1 MPETVHL
8 KTIDNVKKVSQ
19 TNYDSPTLFLQVKV
33 FIYDVIQD
41 QAKVVTAYTKEM
53 KLTLTKLEK
62 IGYKWKRGHGQ
73 LRLSWPYHY
82 IKLLMYSVCRL
93 NILSKV
99 TQTLTS
105 F

>member
-19 TNYDSPTLFLQVKV
+19 TNYDSPTSFLQVKV

-53 KLTLTKLEK
+53 KLTLTKLVEK
-62 IGYKWKRGHGQ
+62 KGYKWKTGHGQ

-93 NILSKV
+93 NILS
-99 TQTLTS
+99 
-105 F
+105 